1 VSVPLPE
8 APPSLE
14 PWQISYGGLAFG
26 GYIQDATYQLQEYPE
41 GIDIPDYVTGDV
53 QRAIE
58 QGEYAGVDLSPGRN
72 IAIKQLVQAATEAE
86 LDEARQALSGVMVPQ
101 GPTEQPLY
109 LQLASGLWV
118 SMARPRKHKAVID
131 ASTLVG
137 KGTVFASLFH
147 ATDPRWYS
155 SPTQTTTVGLP
166 EPSGG
171 LAYPFAYPATYTGSG
186 VGGLVTCENAGPMY
200 MYPRVTFT
208 GPCTNPRAAN
218 LTLPGAPAI
227 GFNQTLNPG
236 DTLTIDMN
244 WRSVILT
251 TAGSSEGSSR
261 RNAEQPGNA
270 WWSLPGKTMSVI
282 EFTSEDTSYAA
293 GTMTVEWASARM
305 GL

>member
-1 VSVPLPE
+1 M
-8 APPSLE
+8 
-14 PWQISYGGLAFG
+14 SYQGLVFG
-26 GYIQDATYQLQEYPE
+26 GTAENSTYQFQEYPE

-72 IAIKQLVQAATEAE
+72 ITIKQLVQAATEAQ

-101 GPTEQPLY
+101 GSTEQPLY

-131 ASTLVG
+131 ANTLVG
-137 KGTVFASLFH
+137 KATVFASLFH

-171 LAYPFAYPATYTGSG
+171 IAPPLEPPLTIEGTGT
-186 VGGLVTCENAGPMY
+186 GGLVTCTNSGSMY
-200 MYPRVTFT
+200 MYPRLTFT

-218 LTLPGAPAI
+218 LALPGAPGI

-236 DTLTIDMN
+236 DTLTVDMN
-244 WRSVILT
+244 WRTVILV

-261 RNAEQPGNA
+261 RNAEQSGNT
-270 WWSLPGKTMSVI
+270 WWCLPGSTTSII
-282 EFTSEDTSYAA
+282 EFTSEDTSHAA
-293 GTMTVEWASARM
+293 GTMTVEWAAARM